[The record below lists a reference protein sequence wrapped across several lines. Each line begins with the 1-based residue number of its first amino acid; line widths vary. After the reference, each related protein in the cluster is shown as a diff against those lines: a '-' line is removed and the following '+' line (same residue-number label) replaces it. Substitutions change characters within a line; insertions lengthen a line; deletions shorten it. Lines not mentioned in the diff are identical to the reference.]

1 MLVTIAP
8 DPQTPH
14 VNVFCREVVAG
25 ATPVRVPCAPDA
37 RAQQMD
43 CFETVDQRV
52 RTEGGSRLL
61 GWAIWEIPGM
71 LIEAEFHAVWAHPVN
86 GALFDIAQ
94 RPMSFSAITF
104 IADPTRQ
111 YEGRQVDNVRKPLTK
126 DPNVRQFIYLMKRRF
141 EILNTGALA
150 DQHGE
155 LELPPRLRKE
165 YDAVMRQ
172 IVPLAR
178 RLFGS

>member
-1 MLVTIAP
+1 MTIAA
-8 DPQTPH
+8 DPHRPH
-14 VNVFCREVVAG
+14 VLQFCEEVVVG

-52 RTEGGSRLL
+52 RTEGGHRVL
-61 GWAIWEIPGM
+61 GWAIWEAPGI
-71 LIEAEFHAVWAHPVN
+71 LIESEFHAVWAHPVN

-94 RPMSFSAITF
+94 RPMTFSAITF
-104 IADPTRQ
+104 IADPSRQ

-126 DPNVRQFIYLMKRRF
+126 DPKVRQFIYLMKRRF

-155 LELPPRLRKE
+155 IELPPRLRKTH
-165 YDAVMRQ
+165 DAVMRQ
-172 IVPLAR
+172 LVPLAR
-178 RLFGS
+178 RLFGP

>member
-1 MLVTIAP
+1 MTIAASI
-8 DPQTPH
+8 QAPH
-14 VNVFCREVVAG
+14 VSAFCQEVVAG
-25 ATPVRVPCAPDA
+25 VVAVSVPCAPDQ
-37 RAQQMD
+37 RALQMD

-52 RTEGGSRLL
+52 REEGGSRVL

-126 DPNVRQFIYLMKRRF
+126 DPKVRQFIYLMKRRF

-150 DQHGE
+150 DQHGVI
-155 LELPPRLRKE
+155 ELPPRLGKE
-165 YDAVMRQ
+165 LDAVERQMR
-172 IVPLAR
+172 PLAR
-178 RLFGS
+178 RLFGG

>member
-1 MLVTIAP
+1 MTIAA
-8 DPQTPH
+8 DIATPH
-14 VNVFCREVVAG
+14 VAVFCQEVVPG
-25 ATPVRVPCAPDA
+25 AAAVSVPCAPDQ
-37 RAQQMD
+37 RALQMD

-52 RTEGGSRLL
+52 REEGGSRVL
-61 GWAIWEIPGM
+61 GWAVWEVPGV
-71 LIEAEFHAVWAHPVN
+71 LIEAEFHAVWSHPVN
-86 GALFDIAQ
+86 GALFDVAQ
-94 RPMSFSAITF
+94 RPMPFSAITF

-155 LELPPRLRKE
+155 IELPPRLRKE